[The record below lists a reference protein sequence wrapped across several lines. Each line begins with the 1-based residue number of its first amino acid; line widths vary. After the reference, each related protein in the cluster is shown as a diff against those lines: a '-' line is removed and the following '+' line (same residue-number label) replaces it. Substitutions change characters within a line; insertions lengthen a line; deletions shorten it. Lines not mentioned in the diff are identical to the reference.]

1 VEKTVFTLIV
11 AVTFAWGEPHVEHK
25 EFPSLYECQQ
35 EQRRY
40 VGPDVKESNL
50 VVLRREASIERLPDV
65 GDIIAVC
72 IRGARKGRDNLR
84 F

>member
-1 VEKTVFTLIV
+1 MATTVFTLILTV
-11 AVTFAWGEPHVEHK
+11 SFTSGLPHVERK

-50 VVLRREASIERLPDV
+50 TVLRREASIEGLPDV
-65 GDIIAVC
+65 VDLTAIC
-72 IRGARKGRDNLR
+72 ISGPRKGQDNLR